1 MATIADAGKSD
12 SFHKLAPAVVIDVD
26 AGYQSTVL
34 AFQRHYAPVQSRRH
48 PPPEEL
54 RLDAAMHLATVYQY
68 RTGHLATDNDRPAL
82 PVRNRISELIERVA
96 SRELPATGFPCG
108 AECVN

>member
-1 MATIADAGKSD
+1 MATIADASKSE

-34 AFQRHYAPVQSRRH
+34 AFQIHYAPVQPRRR
-48 PPPEEL
+48 PPPEKL

-68 RTGHLATDNDRPAL
+68 RTGNLATDHDRPAL
-82 PVRNRISELIERVA
+82 PFRNRISELIERAA